1 MFLAAGIISLLIG
14 PLVYHALRGAGVVR
28 QRLDLLVTAVVTILA
43 GLILW
48 DKVPEGG
55 WPTLVC
61 AAIGFVLPLLAEQML
76 HRQERGIHL
85 ATLGVGVLGLLLH
98 GAADGAALLTGHH
111 GHETTLSIAVILHRA
126 PAGLA
131 IWWLVQTSFGRTPAL
146 VVLGLMT
153 LATIAGY
160 VAASQVADLT
170 TAQSFAWFQG
180 FVAGSLLHLTF
191 HRLRFDDNG
200 HGHHHH

>member
-14 PLVYHALRGAGVVR
+14 PLLYQALRGAGVVR
-28 QRLDLLVTAVVTILA
+28 QTLDLLVTIIVSILA
-43 GLILW
+43 LLILW

-55 WPTLVC
+55 WITVVC
-61 AAIGFVLPLLAEQML
+61 AAVGFVLPLLAERLL
-76 HRQERGIHL
+76 HRQERGIHI
-85 ATLGVGVLGLLLH
+85 ATLAVGVAGLLLH

-111 GHETTLSIAVILHRA
+111 GHETTLSIAVVLHRL

-131 IWWLVQTSFGRTPAL
+131 VWWLVKTSFGRGPAL
-146 VVLGLMT
+146 IVLALMT
-153 LATIAGY
+153 LATIGGY
-160 VAASQVADLT
+160 IAASYVADLT
-170 TAQSFAWFQG
+170 SVQSFAWFQG

-191 HRLRFDDNG
+191 HRLRFADDE